1 MTDATLKILSLNAG
15 DVLRFGPLL
24 AGHEFEVDFF
34 SLHQSFVSLPLN
46 RGMVNKNVLSRFPG
60 DEAET
65 QSVVEPFHFSTG
77 HNLILP
83 CLSAAMQSKQA
94 PLAPTACSL
103 TVALHPQY
111 DSHTELGARL
121 GFSAVKSTVSL
132 VEMIGEYLP

>member
-1 MTDATLKILSLNAG
+1 MTDATLKILSLDAG

-34 SLHQSFVSLPLN
+34 SLHESFVSFPLN

-83 CLSAAMQSKQA
+83 CLSAAMRSKQA
-94 PLAPTACSL
+94 QTGSDRLLKKLLYTPE
-103 TVALHPQY
+103 Y

-121 GFSAVKSTVSL
+121 GFS
-132 VEMIGEYLP
+132 